1 MDDKKKK
8 DQEKEKQAPQMLDD
22 DDLDEV
28 TGGKMR
34 GNIIITPTTPISKDT
49 QDNV

>member
-8 DQEKEKQAPQMLDD
+8 DQEQQAPQKLDD

-28 TGGKMR
+28 TGGRMK
-34 GNIIITPTTPISKDT
+34 GNVFITPTTPISQDTKD
-49 QDNV
+49 NI